1 MLKLDAALQF
11 DREAVIRILEQTPWL
26 LIPDLDLRLFQA
38 EMQQVFCRISIPT
51 ELDGD
56 FLILERHLNSTHMQ
70 LVCIA
75 GPKDDILFEGIL
87 SAELQ
92 AALSKVT
99 RWSIVARECLTRWL
113 RESDDAGGNLQIS
126 YRIVIGD
133 SHRQS
138 DQERAVVRSLRTN
151 KLRIRSFRWLLEKQS
166 LYPELKVVDRTG
178 KPRQCDL

>member
-1 MLKLDAALQF
+1 MLKLEALLQL

-38 EMQQVFCRISIPT
+38 EMQQVFCRSSIPT
-51 ELDGD
+51 ELDAD
-56 FLILERHLNSTHMQ
+56 FLIVERLPQGSHLQ

-75 GPKDDILFEGIL
+75 GPQDDILCEGIL

-92 AALSKVT
+92 AALSNVT
-99 RWSIVARECLTRWL
+99 RWSIVARECLTRWF
-113 RESDDAGGNLQIS
+113 RESDDAGGNHQIS

-138 DQERAVVRSLRTN
+138 DQERAIVRSLRTSV
-151 KLRIRSFRWLLEKQS
+151 LRIRSFRWLLEKQS
-166 LYPELKVVDRTG
+166 LYPELKVAN
-178 KPRQCDL
+178 